1 MFKAMLLVCSLIS
14 GSGEKDSCFELHDTV
29 APNGYLTED
38 ECMARIHEMANMV
51 SQSLPF
57 TGGCSYHI
65 RYKCEN
71 TIQRTEHE
79 RK

>member
-14 GSGEKDSCFELHDTV
+14 GSGEKDNCFELHDTV

-38 ECMARIHEMANMV
+38 ESMARIHEMANMV
-51 SQSLPF
+51 FQSLPF
-57 TGGCSYHI
+57 PYHI

-71 TIQRTEHE
+71 SIQRTEDE

>member
-29 APNGYLTED
+29 APNGYPTED
-38 ECMARIHEMANMV
+38 ECKARIHEMADMV
-51 SQSLPF
+51 LQSLPF
-57 TGGCSYHI
+57 TYHI

>member
-14 GSGEKDSCFELHDTV
+14 GSGEKHSCFELHDTI
-29 APNGYLTED
+29 APNGYATED
-38 ECMARIHEMANMV
+38 QCMARIHEMANMV

-57 TGGCSYHI
+57 PYHI

-71 TIQRTEHE
+71 TIQRTKHE

>member
-14 GSGEKDSCFELHDTV
+14 GSGEKDNCFELHDTV
-29 APNGYLTED
+29 APNGYSTE
-38 ECMARIHEMANMV
+38 EQCMARIHEMANV
-51 SQSLPF
+51 ISQSLPF
-57 TGGCSYHI
+57 PHHI

>member
-1 MFKAMLLVCSLIS
+1 MFKAILLICSLIS
-14 GSGEKDSCFELHDTV
+14 GSGDKNNCIQLHDTIE
-29 APNGYLTED
+29 PNGYPTE
-38 ECMARIHEMANMV
+38 EQCMARIHEMANV
-51 SQSLPF
+51 ISQSLPF
-57 TGGCSYHI
+57 PHHI